1 MMKNIF
7 ITSFLAI
14 LALPSYSQ
22 GSSNFPISDKQDTST
37 FTLQSYNEKED
48 TYKRSQVVIG
58 ISPPGFFSYP
68 TYKIALANSQ
78 EFNGRIPPSFMN
90 FNIFS
95 QVMLTNRL
103 ALGINYKYSHFRIND
118 TYLKNLVTNSFEKT
132 NVNADLH
139 NVLLY
144 CRFYYLIRPHKNFD
158 NKVIFYSG
166 AGIGVGQINWIAETG
181 GKYNFFSVP
190 GSENTLY
197 HFDLIGIDKP
207 FAKHFVFSMVLGF
220 GSNGL
225 ANMAIQYKIFTNH
238 L

>member
-14 LALPSYSQ
+14 LAIPSYSQ
-22 GSSNFPISDKQDTST
+22 GYSNFPVSNKQDTNT

-58 ISPPGFFSYP
+58 ISPPGLSYP
-68 TYKIALANSQ
+68 TYRRTLVNSQ
-78 EFNGRIPPSFMN
+78 EFNGSIPPSFMN

-118 TYLKNLVTNSFEKT
+118 TFLKNLVTNSFEKT